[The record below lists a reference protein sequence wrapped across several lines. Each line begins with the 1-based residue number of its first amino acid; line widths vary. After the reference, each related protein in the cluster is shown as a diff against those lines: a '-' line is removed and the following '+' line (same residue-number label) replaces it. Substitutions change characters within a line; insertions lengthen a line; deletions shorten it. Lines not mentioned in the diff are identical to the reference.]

1 MERIGAYLIEEAI
14 SVNGP
19 SSVYIARHAKLG
31 RKTFLK
37 VYSGEDKTVIDRFER
52 EAKIVADLNSTSIV
66 QIYDFGEADGKF
78 FISMEYVPGQNLA
91 QFLEN
96 GIPEPGQIIDITYQI
111 TRAVAI
117 LHQKGYIHRDLKPE
131 NILISESG
139 QIRLTDFGI
148 TLHESLNRV
157 TSTGALLGTPLYM
170 SPEQINNVELTP
182 SSDVFAL
189 GIIFYQLATGIH
201 PFDAP
206 QYGQVFSNILTQS
219 PEPIRQKNANLPEW
233 FEQLVEQALQKEAG
247 KRPEDAGKLLSIF
260 QKYHNIEEELPLAQP
275 SAKGS
280 KAKTIIPVLFLI
292 ILIVGGWYYFSKT
305 VPEPIPNPATVA
317 DTTHDTT
324 KVDTSQTIDTD
335 SSVSPQAPVKK
346 PSTEYP
352 DKPVST
358 PASDAPTLLL
368 VKTYPWC
375 KVYLNYSLLDKTPM
389 QKAVTVQPG
398 NYLLGLQN
406 PGYPS
411 YSDSIEIRPHRL
423 NEVTVNLDSAFT
435 RLEIQVVPWG
445 KIYIDGKYVGTSPLQ
460 QPLFITKEPHWIE
473 VKNSYYK
480 IWSDSIDATSGPSL
494 QLAVVLKEK

>member
-1 MERIGAYLIEEAI
+1 MERIGAYIIEETI

-37 VYSGEDKTVIDRFER
+37 VYSGEDKTIIDRFER
-52 EAKIVADLNSTSIV
+52 EAKIVADLNSASIV

-78 FISMEYVPGQNLA
+78 FISMEYVSGRNLA

-96 GIPEPGQIIDITYQI
+96 GLPEPDQIVDIAYQI
-111 TRAVAI
+111 ARAVAL

-131 NILISESG
+131 NILISDSG
-139 QIRLTDFGI
+139 RIRLTDFGI

-170 SPEQINNVELTP
+170 SPEQINNMELTP

-206 QYGQVFSNILTQS
+206 QYGQVFSNILTQH
-219 PEPIRQKNANLPEW
+219 PEPLLQKNPNIPEW
-233 FEQLVEQALQKEAG
+233 FDHLVEQALQKEVS
-247 KRPEDAGKLLSIF
+247 KRPEDAGKLLSAF
-260 QKYHNIEEELPLAQP
+260 RAHLDIEDKSFAQP
-275 SAKGS
+275 P
-280 KAKTIIPVLFLI
+280 AKTSGIKTLGWILFLVI
-292 ILIVGGWYYFSKT
+292 SIAGSWYYFSKT
-305 VPEPIPNPATVA
+305 VPEPIPNPV
-317 DTTHDTT
+317 THPDSTSAAS
-324 KVDTSQTIDTD
+324 KVDTSQRND
-335 SSVSPQAPVKK
+335 SSSSVVPQKPVQK
-346 PSTEYP
+346 PSTEQGI
-352 DKPVST
+352 KAAGTPV
-358 PASDAPTLLL
+358 SDAPTLLL

-389 QKAVTVQPG
+389 QKAVAVQPG

-411 YSDSIEIRPHRL
+411 YSDSIKIRPHRL

-460 QPLFITKEPHWIE
+460 QPLFITKETHWVEI
-473 VKNSYYK
+473 KNNYYK
-480 IWSDSIDATSGPSL
+480 AWSDSIDATNGSSL